1 MNKKELLE
9 KHNSLKLQIELVPQG
24 CWFTNVRSN
33 VTKKEWD
40 FIRKHVYIDAG
51 YRCEICNGVGSR
63 HPLECHEVWSYDI
76 GKKIQKIE
84 KLQALCP
91 ACHEVKHF
99 GFAVSRG
106 FRQRALAHFI
116 GINSLES
123 NEATEIIQVV
133 FEQWIERCYIN
144 WNLNLDILKNF
155 NIDISRFKKA

>member
-1 MNKKELLE
+1 MTKKELLE

-40 FIRKHVYIDAG
+40 FIRKHTYVDAG
-51 YRCEICNGVGSR
+51 CRCEICNGVGSR
-63 HPLECHEVWSYDI
+63 HPLECHEVWSYDTE
-76 GKKIQKIE
+76 KKIQKIE

-106 FRQRALAHFI
+106 FRERAFGHFI
-116 GINSLES
+116 GINSLS
-123 NEATEIIQVV
+123 VKEANEIIPAV
-133 FEQWIERCYIN
+133 FEQWNDRCFIN

-155 NIDISRFKKA
+155 NIDISRFKKG